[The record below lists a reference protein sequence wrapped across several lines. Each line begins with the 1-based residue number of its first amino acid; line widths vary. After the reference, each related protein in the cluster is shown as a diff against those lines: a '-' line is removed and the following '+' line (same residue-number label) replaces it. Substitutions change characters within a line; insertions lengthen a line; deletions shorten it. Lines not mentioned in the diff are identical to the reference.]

1 MDIEKEEKSLQKLEK
16 KKKWDEASKLAI
28 EIADT
33 YTDQGDSK
41 VGLEYLERAFVSR
54 QKTKSTEAI
63 IVLYRK
69 MVNSARKGQHKTQKQ
84 LFRYA
89 AAAIP
94 IIEEYIQVLTENDQ
108 YLTKNGAMTRYFL
121 GECREIVSGIA
132 QRNSEYILAGKV
144 FVEVGKKLSNNIKSE
159 NEAEEAFE
167 KSRIIFSVMKNNE
180 EIFSSLLAEAEI
192 NIRKYSL
199 ERGFYLFDEAR
210 NLFDDETHNKMVVDN
225 EKVVYAEMG
234 LQLLENQFTD
244 VNQREIANVL
254 ISRSKDAHLQA
265 KSLDEVSALLFE
277 IGNIYLTN
285 TQLEAAFQAYEEAI
299 QNSQLVGDES
309 VPQKIIIHLYEEGK
323 RIFNELLDQSSRT
336 DFAQIEN
343 LVPIKI
349 FDKIANLCKILGKGL
364 EVEEVALYIYEMGKK
379 IRQQRLISDD
389 FPYITRAAS
398 ILINN
403 SRFSG
408 LHRIGDEIESTIDD
422 LLVQRDI
429 PQVIKLHG
437 FLEKAY
443 LDINDKLPA
452 GWLNVKLANFYAKW
466 GDHEQQLAILQK
478 TVDYFQQADRE
489 SLIAFSKVLEEQ
501 FEQLKMTMFQQ
512 DMISILGTVYLLL
525 NEGDKYDSLY
535 SEQAYYLLDI
545 GQVDEAL
552 NHFRQNF
559 EYLRRTKNAKRAIN
573 RSNAMIGR
581 LLDKQNY
588 QFIIPLLHN
597 QVNFLIDVEAEQLD
611 IIPMVQKL
619 ESFLTRFIDNENEI
633 AYIDPVFSLVSH
645 LYDHLGLKEPQGD
658 AAFEI
663 ATAYINQDRLDEGFD
678 YLDRAFQLFLNE
690 ELMDKVGLLLD
701 YIEEKKDF
709 PSQTPAD
716 KLKTDRFLEFLILC
730 LTHLKQDDAAAE
742 LMLERAI
749 QILPQNEEQAFQQ
762 FEAAKAIMSK
772 IGTQEQKGV
781 FQKKFASALLTL
793 GKTEQGM
800 ELLEETQEK
809 KSVSSLS
816 MADTYLTSAEARFV
830 EEDFD
835 TYFTLVDQALNIYT
849 ELEMIQESSSIALTE
864 AGKVWSIGNIPYT
877 MIFLERAWAPL
888 SESLI
893 TDLSKS
899 ADPLLRVLNSF
910 IEEFFSQKRF
920 DEALGFIE
928 LQERI
933 YKHLNQTEMV
943 FQVERKKVEAFIGRE
958 NYEAALSRVYD
969 IATNGIEESRINE
982 TAEMMRD
989 YLPLF
994 VKKTP
999 EKAKDLIK
1007 LYFQLLISTTEI
1019 MSPVVKTALDYY
1031 VDLALSLINGDDR
1044 EEFYRQTSLVIV
1056 SLSELAE
1063 VEECIIY
1070 YLINILEALFK
1081 QSLFTE
1087 MSKLFNNNQ
1096 STFDSI
1102 SSLARIKILGYLRAL
1117 LTKKSQES
1125 FIMLILE
1132 IIVSLSKTLDDVT
1145 KDQATSLLIDI
1156 GNFYHKKKKIVKFC
1170 QENAIAL
1177 SQEINSSTT
1186 TFKVLENQ
1194 ISIFFESENYLQT
1207 LEILDTVI
1215 AKLAEQSDPKELTS
1229 QFIGILDSI
1238 LHKLAKKKKKRWL
1251 DLFNQKYQ
1259 RISEKFMREVNK
1271 ASTDDE
1277 ENSNQ
1282 LIDEMMEF
1290 TSKKDSD

>member
-1 MDIEKEEKSLQKLEK
+1 MDKEEKEKSLNKLEK

-28 EIADT
+28 TIADT
-33 YTDQGDSK
+33 LIEQGDVK
-41 VGLEYLERAFVSR
+41 EGLKYLERAFASR
-54 QKTKSTEAI
+54 QNTKNTESI
-63 IVLYRK
+63 IFLYRK
-69 MVNSARKGQHKTQKQ
+69 MINSARKGKHKTQKQ

-94 IIEEYIQVLTENDQ
+94 IIEEYIQVLTENDE

-144 FVEVGKKLSNNIKSE
+144 FVEVGKKLAYNKKTE

-167 KSRIIFSVMKNNE
+167 KSRIIFSLMKNNE
-180 EIFSSLLAEAEI
+180 EIFNALLAEAEI

-199 ERGFYLFDEAR
+199 ERGFFLFDEAR
-210 NLFDDETHNKMVVDN
+210 NLFDDESHNKMVVDI
-225 EKVVYAEMG
+225 EKIVYAEMG
-234 LQLLENQFTD
+234 LQLLENHFTD
-244 VNQREIANVL
+244 ITKREIADAL

-277 IGNIYLTN
+277 IGNINLTN
-285 TQLEAAFQAYEEAI
+285 TQLEAAFQAYDEAI

-309 VPQKIIIHLYEEGK
+309 VPQKIILHLYEEGK
-323 RIFNELLDQSSRT
+323 RIFNELLNQSSRT
-336 DFAQIEN
+336 DFSKLEN
-343 LVPIKI
+343 LLPMKI
-349 FDKIANLCKILGKGL
+349 FDKIANLCKTLGKGL
-364 EVEEVALYIYEMGKK
+364 EVEEVALYIYEMGKQIK
-379 IRQQRLISDD
+379 QQRLISDD
-389 FPYITRAAS
+389 FPYMARAVS

-422 LLVQRDI
+422 LLIQRDI
-429 PQVIKLHG
+429 QQVKKLHD

-452 GWLNVKLANFYAKW
+452 GWLNVKLAKFYAQW

-478 TVDYFQQADRE
+478 TVDYFQQADKE
-489 SLIAFSKVLEEQ
+489 SLMAFSNVLEEQ

-525 NEGDKYDSLY
+525 NEGEKYDILY
-535 SEQAYYLLDI
+535 SEQACYLLDI

-559 EYLRRTKNAKRAIN
+559 EYLRRTKNAKRAID
-573 RSNAMIGR
+573 RSNTMIEK
-581 LLDKQNY
+581 LLDRQIY

-597 QVNFLIDVEAEQLD
+597 QVNFLIDVEAGQID

-619 ESFLTRFIDNENEI
+619 ESFLTRFVRNENEI
-633 AYIDPVFSLVSH
+633 SYVDPVFSLVSH

-663 ATAYINQDRLDEGFD
+663 ASAHIDQDRLDEGFD
-678 YLDRAFQLFLNE
+678 YLDRAFQIFFQE
-690 ELMDKVGLLLD
+690 KLMDKVGMILD
-701 YIEEKKDF
+701 YIEEKKDLF
-709 PSQTPAD
+709 SQTPTEE
-716 KLKTDRFLEFLILC
+716 LKADRFLEFLILC

-749 QILPQNEEQAFQQ
+749 RILPQNENLAFKQ

-772 IGTQEQKGV
+772 IGTQEQIGE
-781 FQKKFASALLTL
+781 FQKRFASALLTL
-793 GKTEQGM
+793 GKADKGM
-800 ELLEETQEK
+800 ELLEETQGKE
-809 KSVSSLS
+809 SVSSLS
-816 MADTYLTSAEARFV
+816 MADTYLTSAEARFA

-835 TYFTLVDQALNIYT
+835 NYFTLVDQALNIYT

-888 SESLI
+888 SGAMI
-893 TDLSKS
+893 TDLGKS

-910 IEEFFSQKRF
+910 IEELFSQKRF

-943 FQVERKKVEAFIGRE
+943 LQVERKKVDAFIGRE

-969 IATNGIEESRINE
+969 IATNGIEASRINE

-999 EKAKDLIK
+999 DKAKDLIK
-1007 LYFQLLISTTEI
+1007 LYFQLLVSTTET
-1019 MSPVVKTALDYY
+1019 MSPVIKSTLDYY
-1031 VDLALSLINGDDR
+1031 VDLALNLIKDDER
-1044 EEFYRQTSLVIV
+1044 EEYYRQTSLVIE
-1056 SLSELAE
+1056 SLSEIAE
-1063 VEECIIY
+1063 AEESIIY
-1070 YLINILEALFK
+1070 YVINILETLFK

-1087 MSKLFNNNQ
+1087 MSKLFNINQ
-1096 STFDSI
+1096 IIFDSI
-1102 SSLARIKILGYLRAL
+1102 SSAARIKILGYLRAL

-1125 FIMLILE
+1125 FTMLILG
-1132 IIVSLSKTLDDVT
+1132 IMVSLSKTLDDVS
-1145 KDQATSLLIDI
+1145 KDQASSLLIDI
-1156 GNFYHKKKKIVKFC
+1156 SNFYRKKKKIVKFC
-1170 QENAIAL
+1170 QESAITL
-1177 SQEINSSTT
+1177 SQEINRSTT
-1186 TFKVLENQ
+1186 TFKVLKNQ
-1194 ISIFFESENYLQT
+1194 INIFFESENYIQT
-1207 LEILDTVI
+1207 LEILDNVI
-1215 AKLAEQSDPKELTS
+1215 AKLAEQSDPKEVTS
-1229 QFIGILDSI
+1229 QFIGILDSM
-1238 LHKLAKKKKKRWL
+1238 LHKLAEQKKKRWI

-1259 RISEKFMREVNK
+1259 LMSEKFMREVDK
-1271 ASTDDE
+1271 SSAAEDE
-1277 ENSNQ
+1277 YSNQ

-1290 TSKKDSD
+1290 TSKKDSE